1 MSAHGPPHLTNRAI
15 AERLLAGITSGDTPR
30 QVAALFAPDA
40 AFEVPGD
47 DGALPWIGHRTG
59 REAAAAFVTGTRAL
73 LEPISFEVDD
83 ILSSDSRAVVV
94 GELASR
100 VRATE
105 KVVET
110 GFAIVLTIG
119 GGLITRFQM
128 FEDSFAVSR
137 AACRP

>member
-1 MSAHGPPHLTNRAI
+1 MSAHGPAHLTNRAI
-15 AERLLAGITSGDTPR
+15 AERLLAGLASGDEPR
-30 QVAALFAPDA
+30 RLAELFAPDA
-40 AFEVPGD
+40 DFEVPGD

-73 LEPISFEVDD
+73 LERISFEVDD
-83 ILSSDSRAVVV
+83 ILSSDARAVVV